1 MKREGIKVPFEDADQ
16 MRDIYS
22 MLRRPKPI
30 VETAEKFIQ
39 EIIAPQDTAREYMAV
54 HWRFEAAGGE
64 FGGKVQSL
72 CRTQNVRFSI
82 LNIMSAPSSCQ
93 ANHFRFNSQPD
104 SWSL

>member
-1 MKREGIKVPFEDADQ
+1 

-30 VETAEKFIQ
+30 VQTAEKFIQ

-54 HWRFEAAGGE
+54 HWRFEAGGGE

-72 CRTQNVRFSI
+72 CRTQNVRF
-82 LNIMSAPSSCQ
+82 
-93 ANHFRFNSQPD
+93 
-104 SWSL
+104 